1 MIRTCRPRRAR
12 ARAVRTLALL
22 IAVSGVIHT
31 AQAKSLEDALNEL
44 TEFSGVTV
52 PSSVTQKIIEIE
64 QSAVRTADFV
74 ATATTPGVYYRFDVK
89 LDAPERISFSRG
101 PIFIEP
107 AHTVGRGH
115 VDLGFNYLYSDFTE
129 LDGTS
134 LTEALDD
141 LSTPP
146 GPGDLFQSDVTT
158 FDLRSQIF
166 SFSATYG
173 LTDRWDVNLL
183 LPLVLTELK
192 LRGTSDLVVGGVPIS
207 KITDESE
214 EKFGVGDILL
224 RTKWR
229 ALDRSGF
236 SLAPLLTLRI
246 PSGDE
251 SNFQGLGDV
260 VLTPV
265 FAVTR
270 GFGRLD
276 LHGNVG
282 VDINAADLDRSRMR
296 YAVGG
301 NLQVAGPLGVFLDVI
316 GSSAFTDDEFSQQ
329 GLTGTIERTDIVDLA
344 TGITVSL
351 PGNLL
356 LFAGAIVP
364 LTTDGVRPDAV
375 ATGGIEA
382 NF

>member
-1 MIRTCRPRRAR
+1 M
-12 ARAVRTLALL
+12 LL
-22 IAVSGVIHT
+22 VVLGGSIPA
-31 AQAKSLEDALNEL
+31 AQAKSLEDTLNEL

-52 PSSVTQKIIEIE
+52 PSSVSQKIIEIE

-89 LDAPERISFSRG
+89 LDVPERVSFSRG

-107 AHTVGRGH
+107 AYTVGRGNFD
-115 VDLGFNYLYSDFTE
+115 VGFNYLYADFTE

-146 GPGDLFQSDVTT
+146 GPGDLFQTDVTT

-166 SFSATYG
+166 SFSLTYG
-173 LTDRWDVNLL
+173 LLDRLDVNLL
-183 LPLVLTELK
+183 LPLVLTELD
-192 LRGTSDLVVGGVPIS
+192 LRGTSNLVVGGVPFS
-207 KITDESE
+207 KITDERE

-229 ALDRSGF
+229 ALDKAGF
-236 SLAPLLTLRI
+236 SLAPLFSLRV

-251 SNFQGLGDV
+251 DNFQGLGEV
-260 VLTPV
+260 VLTPA

-270 GFGRLD
+270 GFGRYD
-276 LHGNVG
+276 LHFNAG
-282 VDINAADLDRSRMR
+282 VDIDTGDLDGSRVR
-296 YAVGG
+296 YALGG
-301 NLQVAGPLGVFLDVI
+301 NALVFEPLGIFLDVL
-316 GSSAFTDDEFSQQ
+316 GSSAFTDDEFTAQ
-329 GLTGTIERTDIVDLA
+329 GLSGTIARTDIVDLA
-344 TGITVSL
+344 TGITITL
-351 PGNLL
+351 PRNLL
-356 LFAGAIVP
+356 LYAGVIIP
-364 LTTDGVRPDAV
+364 LTSDGIRPDAI
-375 ATGGIEA
+375 ASGGIEA